1 MGPRDRSGTD
11 KEMHMA
17 QTVQEVMTHDP
28 VTVEGSQSLVEVAG
42 LMRDHDT
49 GAIIVTGAGG
59 KVSGIVTDRDIVVR
73 AIADGRDP
81 SATTAGDVQ
90 SANTVVLNPQDRLE
104 TAAETM
110 RRHDVRRLPVVDG
123 DRPIGVVSLGDL
135 AIERDEDS
143 ALADISAAAP
153 NT

>member
-1 MGPRDRSGTD
+1 
-11 KEMHMA
+11 MA
-17 QTVQEVMTHDP
+17 PQSVQEIMTHDP
-28 VTVEGSQSLVEVAG
+28 VTAETSSSLVDVAKA
-42 LMRDHDT
+42 MRDHDT
-49 GAIIVTGAGG
+49 GAVIATDAG
-59 KVSGIVTDRDIVVR
+59 KVRGIVTDRDIVVR

-81 SATTAGDVQ
+81 GDLRVEDICSAQLVT
-90 SANTVVLNPQDRLE
+90 LNPQDRLE

-123 DRPIGVVSLGDL
+123 DRPVGIVSLGDL

-143 ALADISAAAP
+143 ALADISAASP

>member
-1 MGPRDRSGTD
+1 
-11 KEMHMA
+11 MA
-17 QTVQEVMTHDP
+17 QTVQEVMAHDP
-28 VTVEGSQSLVEVAG
+28 VTVDVSQTLVELAR

-49 GAIIVTGAGG
+49 GAVIVTDDGN
-59 KVSGIVTDRDIVVR
+59 VRGIVTDRDIVVR

-81 SATTAGDVQ
+81 SEVDVGDIH
-90 SANTVVLNPQDRLE
+90 SADVVTLNPQDRLE

-123 DRPIGVVSLGDL
+123 GRPIGVVSLGDL

>member
-1 MGPRDRSGTD
+1 MARS
-11 KEMHMA
+11 
-17 QTVQEVMTHDP
+17 VQEIMTHDP
-28 VTVEGSQSLVEVAG
+28 VTADVAQTLVEVAR
-42 LMRDHDT
+42 LMREHDT
-49 GAIIVTGAGG
+49 GAVVVTQSG
-59 KVSGIVTDRDIVVR
+59 KARGVVTDRDIVVR

-81 SATTAGDVQ
+81 ADVQ
-90 SANTVVLNPQDRLE
+90 ASEICSGEIVTLNPQDRLE
-104 TAAETM
+104 TAADTM

-123 DRPIGVVSLGDL
+123 DRVIGIVSLGDL